1 MHFYEKYE
9 KIYVYKLNKNKIL
22 LTKIIKK
29 TEHKT
34 SFGNIYYISWHDI
47 THAFASDVL
56 FLQFYI
62 HTPLLIS
69 ATHHRTV
76 TGILVV
82 NSNPALLN
90 HDFHTKVTHVRVINL
105 STYACEVPTRTG
117 ATVLT

>member
-9 KIYVYKLNKNKIL
+9 KFDVYKLNKNKIL

-56 FLQFYI
+56 LLQFDI
-62 HTPLLIS
+62 HTNLLIS
-69 ATHHRTV
+69 ATDHRTV
-76 TGILVV
+76 TDILIV
-82 NSNPALLN
+82 NRYPAVLN
-90 HDFHTKVTHVRVINL
+90 HVVYAMFKHSSVINL
-105 STYACEVPTRTG
+105 STPAC
-117 ATVLT
+117 